1 MAGDTAILGTEGES
15 ATPSLEADAAERPS
29 DDDAEKQRAH
39 QRRWWPVVVCAAA
52 YGGLALL
59 NFGPLRLVGPGHMVG
74 HRTADLI
81 CEVWWIQWA
90 YSALIHGQNPF
101 FSNWQNYPVGIN
113 AGVNGSMLILGVLVS
128 PITSL
133 FGPIVSWNVLE
144 RAAPFVS
151 AFSMC
156 LVLRR
161 WTRWWPAAFV
171 GGLLYGFSSYVVS
184 QPGHLFLAFVPLPP
198 IFFFLLYEALVR
210 QRWGPKR
217 TGALLAL
224 VCAAQFFVFSE
235 LFASMVLMGVCAT
248 VLYLL
253 ANRRHLSVDT
263 DYLKTALLTGVLVG
277 AAVLVYPIFVT
288 LFGPQHINGVPSSP
302 ANSAVWHGDL
312 LGLVVPG
319 YFLRLAL
326 PALLSS
332 YLLNAPTTY
341 LGVPLVLALGI
352 IVVLMRRR
360 GIVQLAAAMTLIS
373 LILSLGSTLYIGGHD
388 THVPLPFDV
397 LTHLPLTQGFVSS
410 RFSLYT
416 ILFGSAIVAIALD
429 ALHQRIVT
437 SRHLGRFTMRQRAM
451 AAIGVSMTIAI
462 IIALP
467 TLPLH
472 QQPASATDASPLF
485 STIEAARNIPDGSAV
500 LAYPYPDAPVFP
512 GSILEYSYSPRYQ
525 SVNDALLDQAVSG
538 MHFRLI
544 GGYGWFPSGVQ
555 YGTADPV
562 DLSPGSVKDLFDYA
576 YYGVATRSGQA
587 EVLVRSNLAADL
599 RKFVQKNDVDTVV
612 VLPVGQH
619 PATVAKFLTSAIGQ
633 PSRLKGALVWFDV
646 KRRLHTVAPGARR
659 SFVTAPP
666 VSDVVKPTANEQ
678 LEGRQYL
685 LAGAS
690 ASLGIKKVLFRITG
704 DGHTLVENARSFAY
718 GWLGGWNTTKVANGT
733 YTVQSVAYGVSG
745 QVTTSPGVVVHVRN
759 R

>member
-302 ANSAVWHGDL
+302 ANSRCVARRPAGSRRA
-312 LGLVVPG
+312 
-319 YFLRLAL
+319 RLL
-326 PALLSS
+326 PA
-332 YLLNAPTTY
+332 P
-341 LGVPLVLALGI
+341 G
-352 IVVLMRRR
+352 
-360 GIVQLAAAMTLIS
+360 
-373 LILSLGSTLYIGGHD
+373 
-388 THVPLPFDV
+388 
-397 LTHLPLTQGFVSS
+397 SS
-410 RFSLYT
+410 RATFVLLAERADDVSGCSPRPRSRHHRRSDASAWDRPARGGYDADLTDSLV
-416 ILFGSAIVAIALD
+416 GLD
-429 ALHQRIVT
+429 ALHRRT
-437 SRHLGRFTMRQRAM
+437 RHSCPAPLRRPDSSPPHPGIR
-451 AAIGVSMTIAI
+451 VKS
-462 IIALP
+462 L
-467 TLPLH
+467 LPLH
-472 QQPASATDASPLF
+472 DSFWISDRRHRSRCAP
-485 STIEAARNIPDGSAV
+485 STH
-500 LAYPYPDAPVFP
+500 
-512 GSILEYSYSPRYQ
+512 SYLP
-525 SVNDALLDQAVSG
+525 
-538 MHFRLI
+538 
-544 GGYGWFPSGVQ
+544 PSGSFHNAPESDGR
-555 YGTADPV
+555 YWSLDDHCNHHRSPHIAIASTA
-562 DLSPGSVKDLFDYA
+562 
-576 YYGVATRSGQA
+576 GVC
-587 EVLVRSNLAADL
+587 
-599 RKFVQKNDVDTVV
+599 
-612 VLPVGQH
+612 H
-619 PATVAKFLTSAIGQ
+619 
-633 PSRLKGALVWFDV
+633 
-646 KRRLHTVAPGARR
+646 
-659 SFVTAPP
+659 
-666 VSDVVKPTANEQ
+666 
-678 LEGRQYL
+678 
-685 LAGAS
+685 
-690 ASLGIKKVLFRITG
+690 
-704 DGHTLVENARSFAY
+704 
-718 GWLGGWNTTKVANGT
+718 
-733 YTVQSVAYGVSG
+733 
-745 QVTTSPGVVVHVRN
+745 
-759 R
+759 